1 MCIYFLAVLGLRSCA
16 RAFSSCSERDYSSA
30 VVPRLL
36 TAVASLIAEHGL
48 YGTRAQML
56 WSAGL
61 VAAWPVESSWTRDRT
76 CVPSVGRQIL
86 NHWTTG
92 EVPVVFSG

>member
-36 TAVASLIAEHGL
+36 TAVASLIVQH
-48 YGTRAQML
+48 RL
-56 WSAGL
+56 WSSRASVV
-61 VAAWPVESSWTRDRT
+61 VAPR
-76 CVPSVGRQIL
+76 L
-86 NHWTTG
+86 
-92 EVPVVFSG
+92 